1 MLSLNWTAKSAAH
14 ITMNK
19 RFCVIDDM
27 RVKRKLHRP
36 LIKLEQRD
44 GVLQVV
50 GGNSWQ
56 YYLRDPYHLMLTIP
70 WLVFVAIVVVFD
82 IFLNA
87 IFALLYLLDSNA
99 IAGIKDVGFLEAF
112 FFSVQTLASI
122 GYGVMNP
129 QTLYANLIVTLESIA
144 SLMLFAVI
152 TGIAFTRFSKSS
164 SRVMFSHVV
173 TIHDYNGVRTL
184 MFRTANERRNN
195 ILEARLRVYLMIDE
209 ISAEGQMM
217 RRLHELKLV
226 RDHSPVFLL
235 SWTVMHTIDENSPLY
250 RMDKET
256 MERLNAQILV
266 SLTGVDETI
275 AGTIHARHMYSSS
288 QILCDRRFV
297 DVIYT
302 GNDGHRYLDYNYFH
316 DTIALN

>member
-1 MLSLNWTAKSAAH
+1 MG
-14 ITMNK
+14 
-19 RFCVIDDM
+19 
-27 RVKRKLHRP
+27 VKRKLHRS

-50 GGNSWQ
+50 GGNSW
-56 YYLRDPYHLMLTIP
+56 YSYFRDPYHLLLTVP
-70 WLVFVAIVVVFD
+70 WVGFMAIVMGFD

-87 IFALLYLLDSNA
+87 VFALLYLLDGNA
-99 IAGIKDVGFLEAF
+99 IAGIKEVGFLEAF

-129 QTLYANLIVTLESIA
+129 HTLYANLIVTLESIT

-152 TGIAFTRFSKSS
+152 TGIAFTRFAKSS
-164 SRVMFSHVV
+164 SRVMFSHVA
-173 TIHDYNGVRTL
+173 TIHDYNGIPTL

-195 ILEARLRVYLMIDE
+195 ILEAKLSVYLMVDE

-226 RDHSPVFLL
+226 RDQSPVFLL
-235 SWTVMHTIDENSPLY
+235 SWTVMHTIDRVSPLY
-250 RMDKET
+250 GLTLET
-256 MERLNAQILV
+256 MERLHAQILV

-275 AGTIHARHMYSSS
+275 EGTIHARHIYAARNLMF
-288 QILCDRRFV
+288 DRRFV
-297 DVIYT
+297 DVIHM
-302 GNDGHRYLDYNYFH
+302 GADGHRYLDYTHFH
-316 DTIALN
+316 ETTAIS

>member
-1 MLSLNWTAKSAAH
+1 MG
-14 ITMNK
+14 I
-19 RFCVIDDM
+19 
-27 RVKRKLHRP
+27 KRKLHHH

-50 GGNSWQ
+50 GGNSW
-56 YYLRDPYHLMLTIP
+56 YSYLRDPYHLLLTVP
-70 WLVFVAIVVVFD
+70 WIGFFAIVVGFD

-87 IFALLYLLDSNA
+87 VFAILYLLDGSA
-99 IAGIKDVGFLEAF
+99 IAGIKEVGFLEAF

-152 TGIAFTRFSKSS
+152 TGIAFTRFAKSS
-164 SRVMFSHVV
+164 SRVMFSRVV
-173 TIHDYNGVRTL
+173 TIHDYNGIATM

-195 ILEARLRVYLMIDE
+195 ILEAKLRVYLMIDE
-209 ISAEGQMM
+209 ITSEGQMM

-235 SWTVMHTIDENSPLY
+235 SWTVMHTIDASSPLY
-250 RMDKET
+250 GMNPET

-275 AGTIHARHMYSSS
+275 EGTIHARHMYSSS

-297 DVIYT
+297 DVIHM
-302 GNDGHRYLDYNYFH
+302 GKDGHRYLDYRYFH
-316 DTIALN
+316 ETTPL

>member
-1 MLSLNWTAKSAAH
+1 
-14 ITMNK
+14 
-19 RFCVIDDM
+19 M
-27 RVKRKLHRP
+27 RIKRKIHRS

-50 GGNSWQ
+50 GGNSWLS
-56 YYLRDPYHLMLTIP
+56 YFRDPYHLLLTIP
-70 WLVFVAIVVVFD
+70 WIGFLAIVVIID

-87 IFALLYLLDSNA
+87 IFALLYLIDGNA
-99 IAGIKDVGFLEAF
+99 IAGVKEVGFLEAF

-152 TGIAFTRFSKSS
+152 TGIAFTRFAKSS
-164 SRVMFSHVV
+164 SRVMFSRVA
-173 TIHDYNGVRTL
+173 TIHDYNGIPTL

-195 ILEARLRVYLMIDE
+195 ILEAKLRVYLMIDE
-209 ISAEGQMM
+209 ITSEGQMM

-235 SWTVMHTIDENSPLY
+235 SWTVMHPINQISPLY
-250 RMDKET
+250 GLTLET
-256 MERLNAQILV
+256 MERLHAQILV

-275 AGTIHARHMYSSS
+275 EGTIHARHFYAA
-288 QILCDRRFV
+288 QTLIFNRRFV
-297 DVIYT
+297 DVISI
-302 GNDGHRYLDYNYFH
+302 GKDGHRYLDYTHFH
-316 DTIALN
+316 ETTAVL

>member
-1 MLSLNWTAKSAAH
+1 MG
-14 ITMNK
+14 I
-19 RFCVIDDM
+19 
-27 RVKRKLHRP
+27 KRKLNRH

-50 GGNSWQ
+50 GSNSW
-56 YYLRDPYHLMLTIP
+56 YSYFRDPYHLLLTIP
-70 WLVFVAIVVVFD
+70 WIGFFAIVVGFD
-82 IFLNA
+82 LFLNA
-87 IFALLYLLDSNA
+87 LFAVLYLFDANA
-99 IAGIKDVGFLEAF
+99 IAGVKEVGFLEAF

-152 TGIAFTRFSKSS
+152 TGIAFTRFAKSA
-164 SRVMFSHVV
+164 SRVMFSRVA
-173 TIHDYNGVRTL
+173 TIHSYNSIPTL

-195 ILEARLRVYLMIDE
+195 ILEAKLSVYLMIDE
-209 ISAEGQMM
+209 VTEEGQMM

-235 SWTVMHTIDENSPLY
+235 SWTIMHTIDQSSPLY
-250 RMDKET
+250 GLTTET
-256 MERLNAQILV
+256 MERLHAQILV

-275 AGTIHARHMYSSS
+275 EGTLHARHMYSSRN
-288 QILCDRRFV
+288 LMFDHRFI
-297 DVIYT
+297 DVIHM
-302 GNDGHRYLDYNYFH
+302 GNDGHRYLDYTHFH
-316 DTIALN
+316 EIIAI